1 MSVWNG
7 LDDYIILDE
16 FLQSKGWWNNV
27 DTIILFEPEGFDAEI
42 FCDDGHPRHNEMVEL
57 HEDVV
62 QGELIHYCNDH
73 DDTKFTIDTNKN
85 ILIIHSGQLED
96 SITARIEECL
106 KPLRDYTNKLKELG
120 QYDLRFDGENS
131 HPLPDDEETDAS

>member
-27 DTIILFEPEGFDAEI
+27 DIIILFEPEGYDAEI
-42 FCDDGHPRHNEMVEL
+42 FWDDGHPRHNEMMEL
-57 HEDVV
+57 HEDVL

-73 DDTKFTIDTNKN
+73 DDTKFTIDTTKN
-85 ILIIHSGQLED
+85 VLIINSGQLDD

-120 QYDLRFDGENS
+120 QYDKRLIPED
-131 HPLPDDEETDAS
+131 PLPDDEEPDAS